1 MSEADYFDN
10 EDDSFEEP
18 TTQRNPLRDRN
29 KQLEK
34 ELATKAAEA
43 AEAQAAKRELAFYKA
58 GIPLDSPMSS
68 YFIKAYD
75 GELTPE
81 AIKQAAQE
89 AQLISS
95 PDAVSNDEANAWN
108 RTNNMAAGSHT
119 SVPPMDMAQRI
130 ANASSPDEIMA
141 ILAEAQN

>member
-1 MSEADYFDN
+1 MSEADFYD

-34 ELATKAAEA
+34 ELAAKAAEA
-43 AEAQAAKRELAFYKA
+43 SEAQAAKRELAFYKA

-75 GELTPE
+75 GDLTPE
-81 AIKQAAQE
+81 AIKQAAE
-89 AQLISS
+89 AAQLISS
-95 PDAVSNDEANAWN
+95 PDAIPQDETNAWN
-108 RTNNMAAGSHT
+108 RTNNVATGSLT
-119 SVPPMDMAQRI
+119 STPPMDMAQRI
-130 ANASSPDEIMA
+130 ANAANSDEVMA